1 MKNSERESP
10 GGEEMNVK
18 EENGKTEQG
27 SGILSLGVGVVTET
41 SQGKYREGA
50 GPIILEDRKEGIKI
64 ILTGTK
70 LIGPGLSSWYESS
83 DQ

>member
-1 MKNSERESP
+1 MTGQRD
-10 GGEEMNVK
+10 
-18 EENGKTEQG
+18 
-27 SGILSLGVGVVTET
+27 LGVVRQHRGRDAEET